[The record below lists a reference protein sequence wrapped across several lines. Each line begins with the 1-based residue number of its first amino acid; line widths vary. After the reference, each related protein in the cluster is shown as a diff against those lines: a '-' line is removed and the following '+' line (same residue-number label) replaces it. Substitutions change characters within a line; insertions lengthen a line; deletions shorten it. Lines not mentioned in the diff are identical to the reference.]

1 MSVHR
6 FPTVPSRR
14 RMPRW
19 LKILG
24 ILAFIVWLGMLAND
38 ILILKNPKLFMFD
51 VSYGLGILL
60 AYCMV
65 SLLEIWFAYRAKHG
79 G

>member
-1 MSVHR
+1 MYYIINTFDSSSLERKDREMSVHR

-38 ILILKNPKLFMFD
+38 ILILKNPKLFM
-51 VSYGLGILL
+51 ST
-60 AYCMV
+60 
-65 SLLEIWFAYRAKHG
+65 
-79 G
+79 